1 MLRCPLARGRRPT
14 LSGKT
19 SGGLEL
25 ATTGAMVIARIRP
38 IPGAPPRWIVKA
50 LGALSRKVSEHPG
63 TLLTLIVPP
72 TERHPPALLRRIA
85 QLVDSVT
92 QGGGFMVIVGSRSTL
107 EGRTAPELVVPI
119 VDTLEEAE
127 ALLLR

>member
-1 MLRCPLARGRRPT
+1 MLRYPLARGRRPT

-25 ATTGAMVIARIRP
+25 ATTGAMVIARIRT

-72 TERHPPALLRRIA
+72 AEDHPPALLRRVA

-92 QGGGFMVIVGSRSTL
+92 EGGGFMVIVGSRSTF
-107 EGRTAPELVVPI
+107 EGQTAPKVIVPI
-119 VDTLEEAE
+119 VETLEEAE
-127 ALLLR
+127 ALLLP